1 MLNEREMQ
9 YRQGLRRESGV
20 PYTNYGILIA
30 YMNGI
35 LKRSLAPFEGMRI
48 CSDEAKPAGQ
58 KRSIEKAAVPKP
70 GAAAFAM
77 P

>member
-9 YRQGLRRESGV
+9 YRQSRAEESGV

-35 LKRSLAPFEGMRI
+35 LKRSLEPFEEYRDI
-48 CSDEAKPAGQ
+48 L
-58 KRSIEKAAVPKP
+58 
-70 GAAAFAM
+70 
-77 P
+77 